1 MTNRLFGF
9 SAVVLSAVGFGAMA
23 IFARWAYA
31 DGADVVAVLFL
42 RFLFAGLAMVA
53 FMVATHRPWPRPSAC
68 LVLVFMGGII
78 YVCQSYSFF
87 AALQYASAGLVALLL
102 YLYPFLVTVLGTL
115 IFKEPLGAKRL
126 LAVLLAF
133 MGTALALWGGLS
145 GSVLGIAL
153 GALSAFLYSA
163 YILIGSRVLKAE
175 EPYGS
180 ATLVMLSAAV
190 SFGILAWMI
199 GPAFPQSASGW
210 ASVMAIAVFSTV
222 VAMVG
227 FFIGMRM
234 LGAADA
240 ATLSTL
246 EPVVTIA
253 LAAIFLG
260 ESLQPLQLVG
270 AMIVLGAVVWLTRI
284 RF

>member
-1 MTNRLFGF
+1 
-9 SAVVLSAVGFGAMA
+9 MA
-23 IFARWAYA
+23 ILARWAYA

-42 RFLFAGLAMVA
+42 RFLLGGLAMAA
-53 FMVATHRPWPRPSAC
+53 FMRITHRPWPRPAAG
-68 LVLVFMGGII
+68 LVLVFMGGVI
-78 YVCQSYSFF
+78 YVLQSYCFF
-87 AALQYASAGLVALLL
+87 SALQYASAGLVALLL
-102 YLYPFLVTVLGTL
+102 YLYPFLVTVLGAL

-126 LAVLLAF
+126 AAVLLAF
-133 MGTALALWGGLS
+133 LGTALALWGGLS
-145 GSVLGIAL
+145 GSGLGIGL
-153 GALSAFLYSA
+153 GVAAACLYSA

-180 ATLVMLSAAV
+180 AAVVMLSAAAA
-190 SFGILAWMI
+190 FGLLAWAT
-199 GPAFPQSASGW
+199 GPGFPQTTLGW
-210 ASVMAIAVFSTV
+210 ASVAAIAIFSTV

-227 FFIGMRM
+227 FFIGMRL

-246 EPVVTIA
+246 EPVVTIV

-270 AMIVLGAVVWLTRI
+270 AAVVLGAVVWLTRI

>member
-1 MTNRLFGF
+1 MTSRLFGIT
-9 SAVVLSAVGFGAMA
+9 AVVLSAAGFGAMA

-42 RFLFAGLAMVA
+42 RFLFAGLAMAV
-53 FMVATHRPWPRPSAC
+53 FMLSSRRRWPQPKAC
-68 LVLVFMGGII
+68 VVLAFMGGAI
-78 YVCQSYSFF
+78 YFAQSYAFF

-102 YLYPFLVTVLGTL
+102 YLYPSLVTVLGAL
-115 IFKEPLGAKRL
+115 IFKEPLGAQRL
-126 LAVLLAF
+126 AAVLLAF
-133 MGTALALWGGLS
+133 LGTVLALWGGIS
-145 GSVLGIAL
+145 GSALGIAL
-153 GALSAFLYSA
+153 GVGSALLYSA

-180 ATLVMLSAAV
+180 ATVVMLSAAAA
-190 SFGILAWMI
+190 FGASALVT

-210 ASVMAIAVFSTV
+210 LSIGAIALLSTV

-227 FFIGMRM
+227 FFIGVRI

-253 LAAIFLG
+253 LAAVFLG
-260 ESLQPLQLVG
+260 ETLQPLQLLG
-270 AMIVLGAVVWLTRI
+270 AAVVLGAVVWLTRI
-284 RF
+284 RL